1 MSKITN
7 KPRISKRVA
16 RLVSYGTFME
26 YECVSKVVNVG
37 VMVTID

>member
-16 RLVSYGTFME
+16 RLVSYGMFME
-26 YECVSKVVNVG
+26 KECVSKVVNVG
-37 VMVTID
+37 VMVTIG